1 MDIVKNEICKLL
13 TKRTVLI
20 LLFLLVLNPVLGL
33 YTMNTI
39 NDDGYTGKD
48 YSALYGEIS
57 NYSREEVLP
66 EIEQRQMTAEA
77 YGRISLCSR
86 VYKEVGACLSYDE
99 YLDSVN
105 EKADEISIMNKF
117 SGNGGFAEK
126 NAAKTSRVYGKLK
139 GTVPE
144 VIDASGLLNI
154 TDNELTDYVAVIM
167 LFIIALNLVFY
178 EKSENQLALLR
189 TTARGRRQL
198 MASKSFVMIMAVV
211 LINLLL
217 YGINAVISMCFYN
230 PINLKSPL
238 QSVYLYYGSPFK
250 LSIGQFLACYFPVKI
265 ISFILL
271 GLFFML
277 ICAALDN
284 IIFVFVASAVTVVIE
299 AICYTTISGTSFL
312 AFLKYINIMYGVRTG
327 RLFSD
332 YVNINLFGYP
342 LNTGVLYGLFWLVC
356 IAVCIFAVT
365 NYLNSVHEKKL
376 LLLPGFACGKNTGC
390 HTSLFLHECYKALIP
405 GKVLLILIAAALF
418 VVWWNP
424 AEKLSY
430 DSVDEVYYKE
440 YMDKYYGPLTAK
452 TNELLD
458 EERAKY
464 DRLSDNIA
472 YDMAQGKSESY
483 INIKYKDEL
492 SRQEA
497 FNKVTAHVDYLKT
510 LNEGW
515 LFFEKGYDIL
525 TDRTDFK
532 NRDTAQAFVYVILLI
547 AIACGICGADYA
559 NHEIRLLRTTCRGRK
574 QHMGIKC
581 ILGFL
586 GTVTAFALVYIVR
599 LCNVLSAYGTQG
611 LNAPAASME
620 HLWRV
625 SQNISVGQ
633 YILIIMLMR
642 FIGGLL
648 VSLFVFAM
656 FKYLRSGMSV
666 IISCVLFIVLPLALV
681 AFGVTN
687 AQYMLLNPLLLGNI
701 F

>member
-33 YTMNTI
+33 YTMNTV
-39 NDDGYTGKD
+39 NDDGYTDKD

-57 NYSREEVLP
+57 NYSREDVLP

-86 VYKEVGACLSYDE
+86 VYKEALACLSYDE

-126 NAAKTSRVYGKLK
+126 NAAKTSRVYSKLE

-144 VIDASGLLNI
+144 VMDASGLLNI

-198 MASKSFVMIMAVV
+198 MASKSFVMIMAVI
-211 LINLLL
+211 LITLLL

-271 GLFFML
+271 GMFFML

-376 LLLPGFACGKNTGC
+376 LLLPGFACSKNTGC
-390 HTSLFLHECYKALIP
+390 HTSLFLHECYKALVP

-472 YDMAQGKSESY
+472 YDMEQGKSESY

-497 FNKVTAHVDYLKT
+497 FNKLTAHVDYLKT

-559 NHEIRLLRTTCRGRK
+559 NHEIRLLRTTRRGRK

-586 GTVTAFALVYIVR
+586 GAVTAFALVYIVR
-599 LCNVLSAYGTQG
+599 LCNVLLAYGTQG

-687 AQYMLLNPLLLGNI
+687 AQYFLFNPLLLGNI

>member
-33 YTMNTI
+33 YTMNTV

-211 LINLLL
+211 LITLLL

-250 LSIGQFLACYFPVKI
+250 LSIGQFLACYFPVI
-265 ISFILL
+265 YI
-271 GLFFML
+271 
-277 ICAALDN
+277 AWP
-284 IIFVFVASAVTVVIE
+284 VFYADMRSA
-299 AICYTTISGTSFL
+299 
-312 AFLKYINIMYGVRTG
+312 
-327 RLFSD
+327 
-332 YVNINLFGYP
+332 
-342 LNTGVLYGLFWLVC
+342 
-356 IAVCIFAVT
+356 
-365 NYLNSVHEKKL
+365 
-376 LLLPGFACGKNTGC
+376 
-390 HTSLFLHECYKALIP
+390 
-405 GKVLLILIAAALF
+405 
-418 VVWWNP
+418 
-424 AEKLSY
+424 
-430 DSVDEVYYKE
+430 
-440 YMDKYYGPLTAK
+440 
-452 TNELLD
+452 
-458 EERAKY
+458 
-464 DRLSDNIA
+464 
-472 YDMAQGKSESY
+472 
-483 INIKYKDEL
+483 
-492 SRQEA
+492 
-497 FNKVTAHVDYLKT
+497 
-510 LNEGW
+510 
-515 LFFEKGYDIL
+515 
-525 TDRTDFK
+525 
-532 NRDTAQAFVYVILLI
+532 
-547 AIACGICGADYA
+547 
-559 NHEIRLLRTTCRGRK
+559 
-574 QHMGIKC
+574 
-581 ILGFL
+581 
-586 GTVTAFALVYIVR
+586 
-599 LCNVLSAYGTQG
+599 
-611 LNAPAASME
+611 
-620 HLWRV
+620 
-625 SQNISVGQ
+625 
-633 YILIIMLMR
+633 
-642 FIGGLL
+642 
-648 VSLFVFAM
+648 
-656 FKYLRSGMSV
+656 
-666 IISCVLFIVLPLALV
+666 
-681 AFGVTN
+681 
-687 AQYMLLNPLLLGNI
+687 
-701 F
+701 

>member
-33 YTMNTI
+33 YTMNTV

-57 NYSREEVLP
+57 NYSREDVLP

-86 VYKEVGACLSYDE
+86 VYKEALACLSYDE

-126 NAAKTSRVYGKLK
+126 NAAKTSRVYSKLN

-198 MASKSFVMIMAVV
+198 MASKSFVMIMAVI
-211 LINLLL
+211 LITLLL

-238 QSVYLYYGSPFK
+238 QSVYLYYGSPFR

-376 LLLPGFACGKNTGC
+376 LLLPGFACG
-390 HTSLFLHECYKALIP
+390 
-405 GKVLLILIAAALF
+405 
-418 VVWWNP
+418 
-424 AEKLSY
+424 
-430 DSVDEVYYKE
+430 
-440 YMDKYYGPLTAK
+440 
-452 TNELLD
+452 
-458 EERAKY
+458 
-464 DRLSDNIA
+464 
-472 YDMAQGKSESY
+472 
-483 INIKYKDEL
+483 
-492 SRQEA
+492 
-497 FNKVTAHVDYLKT
+497 
-510 LNEGW
+510 
-515 LFFEKGYDIL
+515 
-525 TDRTDFK
+525 
-532 NRDTAQAFVYVILLI
+532 
-547 AIACGICGADYA
+547 ICGADYA
-559 NHEIRLLRTTCRGRK
+559 NHEIRLLRTTRRGRK

-687 AQYMLLNPLLLGNI
+687 AQYMLFNPLLLGNI